1 MWIHIMCA
9 HRAGPAATAAAIVLS
24 VWPAAFSSA
33 GIAVDE
39 LSIESTTEPGSSHA
53 GAIVVTNRGETTE
66 VARVYQTDYMFFSDG
81 SNAYGEPGELD
92 RSNAEW
98 ITFGPRLL
106 ELPPGAS
113 SAIEYMVDVPDD
125 DALVGTYWSLIM
137 VEEIPGGSSPS
148 DQADGRVE
156 EMEAGVSQVLRY
168 GVQIAT
174 HVGDGGTRTLQF
186 GDKMLTVAADGA
198 RVLHADVENTG
209 ERGLRPFLWVE
220 LYDSDGIRLGP
231 YQSGRKRLYPGTSVR
246 YSVDLSEAPSGSY
259 QAFVVVDNGD
269 EYAFGAQYGLE
280 F

>member
-1 MWIHIMCA
+1 MWIHITSSG
-9 HRAGPAATAAAIVLS
+9 RAGPVAAVATAVLL
-24 VWPAAFSSA
+24 VCPAAFCA
-33 GIAVDE
+33 ADMAVDE
-39 LSIESTTEPGSSHA
+39 LSLEAMAEPGERY
-53 GAIVVTNRGETTE
+53 GGTIVVRNPGETTGT
-66 VARVYQTDYMFFSDG
+66 ARVYQTDYMFFSDG
-81 SNAYGEPGELD
+81 SNVYGEPGELD

-106 ELPPGAS
+106 ELPLGAS
-113 SAIEYMVDVPDD
+113 STIEYVVDVPADES
-125 DALVGTYWSLIM
+125 LVGTYWSLIM
-137 VEEIPGGSSPS
+137 VEEMTGTSPAG
-148 DQADGRVE
+148 DAADGQVE
-156 EMEAGVSQVLRY
+156 EMKAGVSQVLRY
-168 GVQIAT
+168 AVQIVT
-174 HVGDGGTRTLQF
+174 HVRDSGTRTLQF
-186 GDKMLTVAADGA
+186 GDKILTVAADGA

-231 YQSGRKRLYPGTSVR
+231 YQSERKRLYPGTSVR